1 MKNSYDLEQ
10 EIMSCWNVV
19 DDLELLYDNIV
30 NNTSCKFDMPADTEH
45 RLGNI
50 VLGLKELYQMR
61 FERTHSTFEQVV
73 FPNLAKIKLK
83 NNDIDK
89 PVWPDIH
96 AMNQQPNIMNVE
108 EKQRRREQAQASR
121 NG

>member
-1 MKNSYDLEQ
+1 MKNNYDLEQ

-45 RLGNI
+45 RLGSI

-61 FERTHSTFEQVV
+61 FERTFSTFKQVM
-73 FPNLAKIKLK
+73 FPNLDKIKLK

-89 PVWPDIH
+89 PVWPDVYG
-96 AMNQQPNIMNVE
+96 MNQQPNILNEE
-108 EKQRRREQAQASR
+108 EKRRLREQARDSR

>member
-1 MKNSYDLEQ
+1 MKNKYNLEQ

-45 RLGNI
+45 RLGSI

-61 FERTHSTFEQVV
+61 FERTFSTFERVV
-73 FPNLAKIKLK
+73 FPK
-83 NNDIDK
+83 NNDINDINDIDK
-89 PVWPDIH
+89 PVWPDVYG
-96 AMNQQPNIMNVE
+96 MNQQPNILNEE
-108 EKQRRREQAQASR
+108 EKRRLREQARDSR

>member
-1 MKNSYDLEQ
+1 MKNNYDLEQ

-30 NNTSCKFDMPADTEH
+30 NNTSNKFDMPADTEH

-61 FERTHSTFEQVV
+61 FERTFSTFEQVV
-73 FPNLAKIKLK
+73 FPK
-83 NNDIDK
+83 NNDIQDDLDA
-89 PVWPDIH
+89 WPDIH
-96 AMNQQPNIMNVE
+96 GMNQQPNIMNVE
-108 EKQRRREQAQASR
+108 EKLRRIDQALDPR

>member
-1 MKNSYDLEQ
+1 MKNHMDLEQ

-30 NNTSCKFDMPADTEH
+30 NDASNKFDMPADTED

-61 FERTHSTFEQVV
+61 FERTFSTFEQVV
-73 FPNLAKIKLK
+73 FPK
-83 NNDIDK
+83 NNDVDI
-89 PVWPDIH
+89 PVWRDIH
-96 AMNQQPNIMNVE
+96 ALNQQPNMLNVE
-108 EKQRRREQAQASR
+108 EKQRRKEQAQDSR

>member
-10 EIMSCWNVV
+10 ELMSCWNVV

-30 NNTSCKFDMPADTEH
+30 NNTSNKFDMSADTEH

-61 FERTHSTFEQVV
+61 FERTQNTFEQVV
-73 FPNLAKIKLK
+73 FPK
-83 NNDIDK
+83 NKDIDK
-89 PVWPDIH
+89 YVWPDIH
-96 AMNQQPNIMNVE
+96 DMNQQPNMLNEE
-108 EKQRRREQAQASR
+108 EKRRRREQARDSR